1 MDIQETVRTGNT
13 QALKQHLTE
22 STNVNVQDINGSTS
36 LDWAVVPT
44 TENQT
49 ETADLL
55 RKHVGKTSD
64 ELKAAAN

>member
-1 MDIQETVRTGNT
+1 MKHLLLATIAAFVLERFRT
-13 QALKQHLTE
+13 
-22 STNVNVQDINGSTS
+22 SVDVQDINDSAS